1 MFFILYIEFILTKL
15 IARKKLSISV
25 LNALKHDND
34 PYVRSKA
41 LECLEKMVSV
51 FDIWE
56 GSLKESDLMVSSV

>member
-1 MFFILYIEFILTKL
+1 MLTKL
-15 IARKKLSISV
+15 ILRKKLPISV

-34 PYVRSKA
+34 PFVRSKA

-56 GSLKESDLMVSSV
+56 GSLKETDLMVSSI